1 MLSIVIDVRFVPI
14 ADMGSMADG
23 GLQQAAHYCFIT

>member
-1 MLSIVIDVRFVPI
+1 MVSVGIDVGQVPI